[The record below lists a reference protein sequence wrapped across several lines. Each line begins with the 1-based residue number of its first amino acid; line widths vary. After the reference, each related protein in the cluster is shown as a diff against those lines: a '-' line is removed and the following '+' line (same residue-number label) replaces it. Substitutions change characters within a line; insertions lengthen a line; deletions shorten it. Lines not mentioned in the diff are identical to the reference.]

1 MRLYW
6 TIITVLSLVCL
17 QATSAQYQRPGRAIL
32 GGNGLVGEGSP
43 RFGLDFAVPE
53 LHKWYGPRQLHE
65 TYARP
70 WYATDAFYAEDGYR
84 RYVEQLL
91 EGSQWYDSFG
101 TSLGRGWLVYNWTQT
116 QPSAQGSVLRKRP
129 IGPEGRDTYAGFF
142 NRLVIASDRR

>member
-1 MRLYW
+1 M
-6 TIITVLSLVCL
+6 
-17 QATSAQYQRPGRAIL
+17 
-32 GGNGLVGEGSP
+32 VGEGSP

-91 EGSQWYDSFG
+91 EGSHWYDSFG

-129 IGPEGRDTYAGFF
+129 IGPGGRDAYAGFF
-142 NRLVIASDRR
+142 NRLVIASDGDSRGSYRLMIGDEIAIRAAGADTPAVRAQAARL